1 MADWAPQLS
10 RLGKPRYLAIADA
23 IAEDIRNGKLAPSE
37 RLPPQRKLARRL
49 DIDFT
54 TVARGYVE
62 AQRRGLIESRVGQG
76 TYVRASAK
84 RRHGPIARHP
94 EIVDLSMNLPP
105 EPDDPELLDRM
116 QDGLE
121 AIGRD
126 LVYLMRYQGFGGV
139 PADKDAASHWL
150 RHRALV
156 PQQDR
161 LFIAPG
167 AHPALL
173 GILSVL
179 AKAGDVLLS
188 ETLTYPGARSIAA
201 QLGLRHIGLP
211 MDDDGVDADAFA
223 DACKRHAPRALY
235 LNPTLLNPT
244 THTIAQKRRSE
255 IIAVARRYGVAII
268 EDDPYGFLPVDGP
281 LPFAALAPEI
291 TWHVAGLAK
300 CLGAGLRIAYVVAP
314 EVRSGWLFAS
324 SVRTATVMASPVT
337 IALATRWI
345 TDGTADA
352 LLAAVRQESIER
364 QGLVD
369 GDPAAGD
376 LPRRPG
382 RLPSLAFAAG
392 AVDALGFR
400 RAYPLDRRQRCCQR
414 CVRDR
419 RDAARGGARLPRWP
433 RGPVGGAQCARVYGA
448 RARGIADADIDIS
461 LISNLI
467 RELQSQRCWHK
478 QGGRPGAV
486 S

>member
-1 MADWAPQLS
+1 MPEWAPLLS

-23 IAEDIRNGKLAPSE
+23 IAEDIRNGRLAPSD

-54 TVARGYVE
+54 TVARGYIE
-62 AQRRGLIESRVGQG
+62 AQKRGLIESRVGQG
-76 TYVRASAK
+76 TFVRAPAK
-84 RRHGPIARHP
+84 RRHGPVARHP

-139 PADKDAASHWL
+139 QADKDAALHWL
-150 RHRALV
+150 RHRTLA
-156 PQQDR
+156 PPQDR

-173 GILSVL
+173 GIFGLM
-179 AKAGDVLLS
+179 AKQGDVVLS
-188 ETLTYPGARSIAA
+188 ESLTYPGARSIAA
-201 QLGLRHIGLP
+201 QLGLRHVGIP
-211 MDDDGVDADAFA
+211 MDDEGIDAGAFA
-223 DACKRHAPRALY
+223 EACERHSPRMLY

-244 THTIAQKRRSE
+244 THTVSHRRRSD
-255 IIAVARRYGVAII
+255 IVAIARRHSVTII

-281 LPFAALAPEI
+281 PPFAALAPEI
-291 TWHVAGLAK
+291 TWHIAGLAK

-314 EVRSGWLFAS
+314 DVRSGWLFAS

-352 LLAAVRQESIER
+352 LLAAVRQESMER
-364 QGLVD
+364 QRLVT
-369 GDPAAGD
+369 AI
-376 LPRRPG
+376 LPRKMYR
-382 RLPSLAFAAG
+382 
-392 AVDALGFR
+392 
-400 RAYPLDRRQRCCQR
+400 
-414 CVRDR
+414 
-419 RDAARGGARLPRWP
+419 
-433 RGPVGGAQCARVYGA
+433 
-448 RARGIADADIDIS
+448 ADAVGFHLWLS
-461 LISNLI
+461 LPAPWTRSAFVGHTRSTGVSVVASDAFITEGTPPEAVRVCL
-467 RELQSQRCWHK
+467 
-478 QGGRPGAV
+478 GGPADRAAV
-486 S
+486 RSALEFMAHALAESPTLASTFL

>member
-1 MADWAPQLS
+1 MGEWAPQLS

-23 IAEDIRNGKLAPSE
+23 IAEDIRNGKLSPSD

-54 TVARGYVE
+54 TVARGYIE
-62 AQRRGLIESRVGQG
+62 AQRRGLIESRVGHG
-76 TYVRASAK
+76 TFVRAPAK

-121 AIGRD
+121 ALGRD

-139 PADKDAASHWL
+139 QADKDAASHWL
-150 RHRALV
+150 RHRMLA
-156 PQQDR
+156 PPQDR

-173 GILSVL
+173 GILGVV

-188 ETLTYPGARSIAA
+188 ESLTYPGVRSIAA
-201 QLGLRHIGLP
+201 QLGLRHVGLP
-211 MDDDGVDADAFA
+211 MDDDGVDAEAFA
-223 DACKRHAPRALY
+223 DACKRLSPRALY

-244 THTIAQKRRSE
+244 THTIAPARRTE
-255 IIAVARRYGVAII
+255 IIAIARRFGVAII

-281 LPFAALAPEI
+281 PPFAALAPDI

-300 CLGAGLRIAYVVAP
+300 CLGAGLRIAYVVVP
-314 EVRSGWLFAS
+314 DVRSGWLFAS

-345 TDGTADA
+345 GDGTADA
-352 LLAAVRQESIER
+352 LLAAVRQESMER
-364 QGLVD
+364 QKLVSVILPK
-369 GDPAAGD
+369 GSFRADPVGFHLWLS
-376 LPRRPG
+376 LPAPWTRSAFVGHTRSTG
-382 RLPSLAFAAG
+382 VSVVASDAFATEG
-392 AVDALGFR
+392 TPPEAVRVCLGGPADRSAVRSALEFM
-400 RAYPLDRRQRCCQR
+400 AHALAESPTL
-414 CVRDR
+414 
-419 RDAARGGARLPRWP
+419 ASTFL
-433 RGPVGGAQCARVYGA
+433 
-448 RARGIADADIDIS
+448 
-461 LISNLI
+461 
-467 RELQSQRCWHK
+467 
-478 QGGRPGAV
+478 
-486 S
+486 

>member
-1 MADWAPQLS
+1 MAEWAPLLS

-23 IAEDIRNGKLAPSE
+23 IAEDIRNGRLEPAE

-54 TVARGYVE
+54 TVARGYIE
-62 AQRRGLIESRVGQG
+62 AQKRGLIESRVGQG
-76 TYVRASAK
+76 TFVRAPAK

-121 AIGRD
+121 ALGRD

-139 PADKDAASHWL
+139 QADKDAAAHWL
-150 RHRALV
+150 RHRTLV

-173 GILSVL
+173 GILGVV

-188 ETLTYPGARSIAA
+188 ESLTYPGARSIAA
-201 QLGLRHIGLP
+201 QLGLRHVGLP
-211 MDDDGVDADAFA
+211 MDDDGIDAGAFA
-223 DACKRHAPRALY
+223 DTCKRLSPRALY

-244 THTIAQKRRSE
+244 THTIAHARRTE
-255 IIAVARRYGVAII
+255 IIAIARRYGVAII

-281 LPFAALAPEI
+281 PPFAALAPDI

-314 EVRSGWLFAS
+314 DVRSGWLFAS

-352 LLAAVRQESIER
+352 LLAAVRQESMER
-364 QGLVD
+364 QRLVT
-369 GDPAAGD
+369 AI
-376 LPRRPG
+376 LPRSMYRADPVG
-382 RLPSLAFAAG
+382 FHLWLSLPEPWTRSAFVGHTRSTGVSVVASDAFATEG
-392 AVDALGFR
+392 TPPEAVRVCLGGPADRSAVRSALEFM
-400 RAYPLDRRQRCCQR
+400 AHALAESPTL
-414 CVRDR
+414 
-419 RDAARGGARLPRWP
+419 ASTFL
-433 RGPVGGAQCARVYGA
+433 
-448 RARGIADADIDIS
+448 
-461 LISNLI
+461 
-467 RELQSQRCWHK
+467 
-478 QGGRPGAV
+478 
-486 S
+486 

>member
-1 MADWAPQLS
+1 MAEWAPPLS

-23 IAEDIRNGKLAPSE
+23 IAEDISNGKLAPSD

-54 TVARGYVE
+54 TVARGYIE
-62 AQRRGLIESRVGQG
+62 AQKRGLIESRVGQG
-76 TYVRASAK
+76 TFVRAPAK

-121 AIGRD
+121 ALGSD

-139 PADKDAASHWL
+139 QADKDAASHWL
-150 RHRALV
+150 RHRTLA
-156 PQQDR
+156 PQPDR

-173 GILSVL
+173 GILGVL

-188 ETLTYPGARSIAA
+188 ESLTYPGVRSIAA
-201 QLGLRHIGLP
+201 QLGLRHVGLP
-211 MDDDGVDADAFA
+211 MDDEGVDAEAFA
-223 DACKRHAPRALY
+223 DACKRLAPRALY

-244 THTIAQKRRSE
+244 THTIALARRNE
-255 IIAVARRYGVAII
+255 IIAVARRFGVVIV
-268 EDDPYGFLPVDGP
+268 EDDPYGFLSDRGP
-281 LPFAALAPEI
+281 PPFAALAPDI

-300 CLGAGLRIAYVVAP
+300 CLGAGLRVAYVVVP
-314 EVRSGWLFAS
+314 DVRSGWLFAA

-352 LLAAVRQESIER
+352 LLTAVRQESMER
-364 QGLVD
+364 QRLVTAILPA
-369 GDPAAGD
+369 GTYRADPIGFHLWLS
-376 LPRRPG
+376 LPKAWTRSAFVGHTRSTG
-382 RLPSLAFAAG
+382 VSVVASDAFATDG
-392 AVDALGFR
+392 APPEAVRVCLGGPADRFAVRSALEFM
-400 RAYPLDRRQRCCQR
+400 AHALAESPTLTSTF
-414 CVRDR
+414 
-419 RDAARGGARLPRWP
+419 L
-433 RGPVGGAQCARVYGA
+433 
-448 RARGIADADIDIS
+448 
-461 LISNLI
+461 
-467 RELQSQRCWHK
+467 
-478 QGGRPGAV
+478 
-486 S
+486 

>member
-1 MADWAPQLS
+1 MGEWSPQLS

-23 IAEDIRNGKLAPSE
+23 IAEDIRNGTLGPSD

-62 AQRRGLIESRVGQG
+62 AQKRGLIESRVGQG
-76 TYVRASAK
+76 TFVRASGK

-121 AIGRD
+121 ALGRD

-139 PADKDAASHWL
+139 QADKDAAAQWL
-150 RHRALV
+150 RHRGLT

-173 GILSVL
+173 GILSVI
-179 AKAGDVLLS
+179 AKAGDVLVS
-188 ETLTYPGARSIAA
+188 ESITYPGARSIAA
-201 QLGLRHIGLP
+201 QLGLRHVGLR
-211 MDDDGVDADAFA
+211 MDDDGVDPDAFA
-223 DACKRHAPRALY
+223 DICERLAPRALY

-244 THTIAQKRRSE
+244 THTIAEPRRKDV
-255 IIAVARRYGVAII
+255 IDVARRYGVTII
-268 EDDPYGFLPVDGP
+268 EDDPYGFLPEQGP
-281 LPFAALAPEI
+281 AAFAALAPDI

-314 EVRSGWLFAS
+314 DVRSGWPFAAA
-324 SVRTATVMASPVT
+324 VRTATVMASPVT

-352 LLAAVRQESIER
+352 LLTAVRRESIER
-364 QGLVD
+364 QKLVATNLPPNIIRT
-369 GDPAAGD
+369 DPVGFHFWLT
-376 LPRRPG
+376 LPEPWTRSAFVGHTRSTG
-382 RLPSLAFAAG
+382 VGVVASDAFATEG
-392 AVDALGFR
+392 TPPPEAVRVCLGGPADR
-400 RAYPLDRRQRCCQR
+400 RA
-414 CVRDR
+414 VR
-419 RDAARGGARLPRWP
+419 GALEFMAHALAESP
-433 RGPVGGAQCARVYGA
+433 ALA
-448 RARGIADADIDIS
+448 S
-461 LISNLI
+461 TFL
-467 RELQSQRCWHK
+467 
-478 QGGRPGAV
+478 
-486 S
+486 

>member
-1 MADWAPQLS
+1 MGEWSPPLS
-10 RLGKPRYLAIADA
+10 RLGKPRYRAIADA
-23 IAEDIRNGKLAPSE
+23 IAEDIRSGKLAPLD

-49 DIDFT
+49 SIDFT

-62 AQRRGLIESRVGQG
+62 AQKRGLIESRVGQG
-76 TYVRASAK
+76 TFVRVPAK
-84 RRHGPIARHP
+84 RRHGPVARHP

-139 PADKDAASHWL
+139 QADKDAAAHWL

-156 PQQDR
+156 PQPDR

-173 GILSVL
+173 GILGVL
-179 AKAGDVLLS
+179 AKAGDVLVS
-188 ETLTYPGARSIAA
+188 ESLTYPGARAIAA
-201 QLGLRHIGLP
+201 QLGLRHVGIA
-211 MDDDGVDADAFA
+211 MDDEGLDAGAFA
-223 DACKRHAPRALY
+223 DACQRLSPRALY

-244 THTIAQKRRSE
+244 THTISQRRRVQ
-255 IIAVARRYGVAII
+255 IADIARRFGVAIV
-268 EDDPYGFLPVDGP
+268 EDDPYGFLPAGGP
-281 LPFAALAPEI
+281 APFAALAPDI

-314 EVRSGWLFAS
+314 DVRSGWLFAS

-352 LLAAVRQESIER
+352 LLAAVRRESMER
-364 QGLVD
+364 QKLVT
-369 GDPAAGD
+369 AI
-376 LPRRPG
+376 LPRN
-382 RLPSLAFAAG
+382 SY
-392 AVDALGFR
+392 
-400 RAYPLDRRQRCCQR
+400 RAD
-414 CVRDR
+414 
-419 RDAARGGARLPRWP
+419 
-433 RGPVGGAQCARVYGA
+433 PVGFHLWLSLPQPWTRSAFVGHTRSTGVSMVASDAFVTDGTPPEAVRVCLGGPA
-448 RARGIADADIDIS
+448 ERPAVRSALEFIAHALAES
-461 LISNLI
+461 PTLASTFL
-467 RELQSQRCWHK
+467 
-478 QGGRPGAV
+478 
-486 S
+486 

>member
-1 MADWAPQLS
+1 
-10 RLGKPRYLAIADA
+10 
-23 IAEDIRNGKLAPSE
+23 AEDIRNGKLSPSD

-76 TYVRASAK
+76 TYVRASTK
-84 RRHGPIARHP
+84 RRHGPVARHP

-121 AIGRD
+121 ALGRD

-139 PADKDAASHWL
+139 QADKDAASHWL
-150 RHRALV
+150 RHRMLA

-173 GILSVL
+173 GILGVL
-179 AKAGDVLLS
+179 AKAGDVVLS
-188 ETLTYPGARSIAA
+188 ESLTYPGTRSIAA
-201 QLGLRHIGLP
+201 QLGLRLVGLP
-211 MDDDGVDADAFA
+211 MDDDGVDAEAFA
-223 DACKRHAPRALY
+223 DACKRLSPRALY

-244 THTIAQKRRSE
+244 THTIAWARRTE
-255 IIAVARRYGVAII
+255 IIAIARGFGVAII
-268 EDDPYGFLPVDGP
+268 EDDPYGVLSVDAP
-281 LPFAALAPEI
+281 PPFAALAPDI

-314 EVRSGWLFAS
+314 DVRSGWLFAS

-345 TDGTADA
+345 SDGTADA
-352 LLAAVRQESIER
+352 LLAAVRQESMER
-364 QGLVD
+364 QRLVS
-369 GDPAAGD
+369 AI
-376 LPRRPG
+376 LPKGSFRTDAVG
-382 RLPSLAFAAG
+382 FHLWLSLPVPWTRSAF
-392 AVDALGFR
+392 
-400 RAYPLDRRQRCCQR
+400 
-414 CVRDR
+414 
-419 RDAARGGARLPRWP
+419 
-433 RGPVGGAQCARVYGA
+433 VGHTR
-448 RARGIADADIDIS
+448 S
-461 LISNLI
+461 T
-467 RELQSQRCWHK
+467 
-478 QGGRPGAV
+478 
-486 S
+486 